1 MRSEHHHPSHSS
13 LTPSPSSLTPHL
25 VAPSP
30 NQTRS
35 CGVSWLTTIATIA
48 QTPMT
53 RWMPH
58 MIGHATRFKCM
69 QPTSASFSTPGAGE
83 VAIIM
88 ADSEHAKNQQQE
100 EQQQHSQCALSS
112 SMLGVC
118 VCMCMYVCVSYVGMS
133 CSCVHH
139 NYV

>member
-83 VAIIM
+83 VDIIM
-88 ADSEHAKNQQQE
+88 ADSEHAKKQQKE
-100 EQQQHSQCALSS
+100 EQQQPSQCASYTS
-112 SMLGVC
+112 IVGVC
-118 VCMCMYVCVSYVGMS
+118 VCLCSFVCVSSYG
-133 CSCVHH
+133 
-139 NYV
+139 